1 MCRPTNSNITTD
13 ASSMKRNAS
22 RLLLTHDSFVYSDLD
37 LPDKDDAN
45 KKFNSN
51 KTKNPHLHG
60 LGGPTLTSTLLT
72 VSFYVALLCIIEQ
85 VTRLFIAQYVHLGP
99 EILGNERN
107 RHILAR
113 HIAVDFVPLVA
124 CAYIAI
130 TNRHACNEIIQHGL
144 SFASSSNNS
153 KGKKGIDSSSMHEDG
168 YEERVFKYHTGS
180 QRLLTVFFVYQVK
193 NMYDTIVW
201 GDGIEFVLHHLFA
214 GLAAW

>member
-1 MCRPTNSNITTD
+1 
-13 ASSMKRNAS
+13 MKRNTS

-72 VSFYVALLCIIEQ
+72 VTFYVALLCIIEQ
-85 VTRLFIAQYVHLGP
+85 VTRLFIAQYVHLDP

-144 SFASSSNNS
+144 SFASSSSSSNNN
-153 KGKKGIDSSSMHEDG
+153 KGKKGESNASMHEDG
-168 YEERVFKYHTGS
+168 YEERVFKYHPGS
-180 QRLLTVFFVYQVK
+180 QRLLTIFFVYQVK